1 MHDALTTDE
10 NNTLTTEEHIIHLQ
24 DKWWVHDA
32 LATSCDTGTITSS
45 QSHTTDALL
54 SLRRWVAS
62 SKTRNSLHLK
72 QSSRSCAHQPDM
84 RAGCIDCH
92 LLSEHNRWLSI
103 KNLMQFN
110 AQGDAFH
117 QRASP
122 DLAHWWWWLGIC
134 FGPEYAVMLS
144 STRIVH
150 VLFWG
155 QYQTKCL
162 RRIYAANV
170 NIYNPFTYF
179 VTAVELSLFAKL
191 PNIEHCCY
199 CNRRDPKSTIAIGGI

>member
-110 AQGDAFH
+110 ARGDAFH

-122 DLAHWWWWLGIC
+122 DLAHCIGDDGLEFVLGQN
-134 FGPEYAVMLS
+134 MLWCCHQLGLGMS
-144 STRIVH
+144 YS
-150 VLFWG
+150 G
-155 QYQTKCL
+155 
-162 RRIYAANV
+162 AN
-170 NIYNPFTYF
+170 IKLSACGEHMQQMWIFT
-179 VTAVELSLFAKL
+179 TLSLTLSLQWNFLFLQSCRTLNTAA
-191 PNIEHCCY
+191 
-199 CNRRDPKSTIAIGGI
+199 IAIGGI

>member
-1 MHDALTTDE
+1 M
-10 NNTLTTEEHIIHLQ
+10 HLQ
-24 DKWWVHDA
+24 DNWWVHDA
-32 LATSCDTGTITSS
+32 LATSCDPGTITSS

-54 SLRRWVAS
+54 SLGRWVAS

-72 QSSRSCAHQPDM
+72 QSSRSCAHQADM

-122 DLAHWWWWLGIC
+122 DLAHWWCWLRIC
-134 FGPEYAVMLS
+134 FGSEYAVMLS
-144 STRIVH
+144 STGH
-150 VLFWG
+150 VLIWSYLIIKVLAENMKQLWIFSTLWLTLSEQWNFLFLQG
-155 QYQTKCL
+155 CQRLYS
-162 RRIYAANV
+162 AAN
-170 NIYNPFTYF
+170 T
-179 VTAVELSLFAKL
+179 
-191 PNIEHCCY
+191 
-199 CNRRDPKSTIAIGGI
+199 AIGWIQRAQLQ